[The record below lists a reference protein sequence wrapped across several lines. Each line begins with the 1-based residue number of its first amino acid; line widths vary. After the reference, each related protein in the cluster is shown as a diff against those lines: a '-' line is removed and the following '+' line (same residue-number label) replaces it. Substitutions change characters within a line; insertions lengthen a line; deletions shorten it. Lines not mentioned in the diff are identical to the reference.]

1 MNVGTLIGDLKS
13 KSILITGASGLI
25 CSAFI
30 DQLMGDNERENLGI
44 KIYAI
49 SRNKDYAQKRFQQ
62 YWNNPLFTFMQHDI
76 IKPLSLDVPL
86 DYIIHGASNA
96 SPKRYARDPVG
107 TMKANLGAWRI
118 RWIWPR
124 RNKLAFCIFHLV
136 KSMEK
141 EMERILRKL
150 IVAMWIV

>member
-49 SRNKDYAQKRFQQ
+49 SRNKDYAQKGF
-62 YWNNPLFTFMQHDI
+62 NSIGI
-76 IKPLSLDVPL
+76 I
-86 DYIIHGASNA
+86 
-96 SPKRYARDPVG
+96 RY
-107 TMKANLGAWRI
+107 L
-118 RWIWPR
+118 
-124 RNKLAFCIFHLV
+124 HLCN
-136 KSMEK
+136 MT
-141 EMERILRKL
+141 L
-150 IVAMWIV
+150 

>member
-1 MNVGTLIGDLKS
+1 MFS
-13 KSILITGASGLI
+13 FYRSI
-25 CSAFI
+25 
-30 DQLMGDNERENLGI
+30 MGDNERENLGI

-96 SPKRYARDPVG
+96 SPKRYADPVG
-107 TMKANLGAWRI
+107 TEKSQSLGRGEY

-141 EMERILRKL
+141 EMERILQKL

>member
-49 SRNKDYAQKRFQQ
+49 SRNKDYATKKVSTV
-62 YWNNPLFTFMQHDI
+62 L
-76 IKPLSLDVPL
+76 
-86 DYIIHGASNA
+86 
-96 SPKRYARDPVG
+96 
-107 TMKANLGAWRI
+107 
-118 RWIWPR
+118 
-124 RNKLAFCIFHLV
+124 
-136 KSMEK
+136 E
-141 EMERILRKL
+141 
-150 IVAMWIV
+150 

>member
-49 SRNKDYAQKRFQQ
+49 SRNKDYAQ
-62 YWNNPLFTFMQHDI
+62 
-76 IKPLSLDVPL
+76 
-86 DYIIHGASNA
+86 
-96 SPKRYARDPVG
+96 
-107 TMKANLGAWRI
+107 
-118 RWIWPR
+118 
-124 RNKLAFCIFHLV
+124 
-136 KSMEK
+136 
-141 EMERILRKL
+141 
-150 IVAMWIV
+150 

>member
-30 DQLMGDNERENLGI
+30 DQLMGDNERENLCI

-86 DYIIHGASNA
+86 DYICLLYT
-96 SPKRYARDPVG
+96 SPSPRDRTRSRMPSS
-107 TMKANLGAWRI
+107 A
-118 RWIWPR
+118 
-124 RNKLAFCIFHLV
+124 
-136 KSMEK
+136 
-141 EMERILRKL
+141 
-150 IVAMWIV
+150 